1 MKNLQK
7 IVIID
12 DEMILRNGFKYLCD
26 WESHGFTIA
35 GEAANGIE
43 GFHLVEQIRPEIVIT
58 DIVMPGMDGISLTAQ
73 IKEHFPD
80 THIIVLS
87 SYDDFSYAK
96 SGFKLGIDDYL
107 LKPELEASDL
117 LHLLERLSI
126 SDNLTDKK
134 STASQFFQEIL
145 TFYSIEEE
153 LCLAEFRDRG
163 IFFQQTAPY
172 ILLVT
177 SYTGSLPLHRFLP
190 SITDSWLKFFP
201 RFPSISCVTNH
212 GNCCILFQIPSSL
225 TAPSEDELSAFI
237 RELEQ
242 LLLSPFLFAC
252 SSPFSSLEGLS
263 QIYEEMCRLLSYR
276 FYFPD
281 KKLLTEQD
289 IHKGDVSFPEALFT
303 RCLDPLHLENARSL
317 IYSYI
322 EAVQKQAGT
331 DVFTLKKQVEN
342 AVYTLIQALSD
353 ASFSTDEINSGKVML
368 FKRMDLS
375 SDCDSLKQV
384 LEETFCSL
392 EDIVK
397 KGTKERE
404 SSLFYQIEDYI
415 RQNCDQELKLSEL
428 AKRFSINYTYLS
440 TLFYQNTHEHFPDYL
455 NRTRVERAKELLR
468 TTDDSIQ
475 CISENSG
482 LMNQG
487 YFSKVFKKIMTCSP
501 KEYRKLYHRK
511 S

>member
-1 MKNLQK
+1 
-7 IVIID
+7 
-12 DEMILRNGFKYLCD
+12 
-26 WESHGFTIA
+26 
-35 GEAANGIE
+35 
-43 GFHLVEQIRPEIVIT
+43 
-58 DIVMPGMDGISLTAQ
+58 
-73 IKEHFPD
+73 
-80 THIIVLS
+80 
-87 SYDDFSYAK
+87 
-96 SGFKLGIDDYL
+96 
-107 LKPELEASDL
+107 
-117 LHLLERLSI
+117 
-126 SDNLTDKK
+126 
-134 STASQFFQEIL
+134 
-145 TFYSIEEE
+145 
-153 LCLAEFRDRG
+153 
-163 IFFQQTAPY
+163 
-172 ILLVT
+172 
-177 SYTGSLPLHRFLP
+177 
-190 SITDSWLKFFP
+190 
-201 RFPSISCVTNH
+201 
-212 GNCCILFQIPSSL
+212 
-225 TAPSEDELSAFI
+225 
-237 RELEQ
+237 
-242 LLLSPFLFAC
+242 
-252 SSPFSSLEGLS
+252 
-263 QIYEEMCRLLSYR
+263 MCRLLSYR

-440 TLFYQNTHEHFPDYL
+440 TLFYQNTREHFPDYL

-475 CISENSG
+475 CISENCG
-482 LMNQG
+482 FMNQG
-487 YFSKVFKKIMTCSP
+487 YFSKVFKKIMSCSP

-511 S
+511 AEGSAS

>member
-177 SYTGSLPLHRFLP
+177 SYTG
-190 SITDSWLKFFP
+190 FP
-201 RFPSISCVTNH
+201 
-212 GNCCILFQIPSSL
+212 
-225 TAPSEDELSAFI
+225 ASA
-237 RELEQ
+237 
-242 LLLSPFLFAC
+242 
-252 SSPFSSLEGLS
+252 
-263 QIYEEMCRLLSYR
+263 
-276 FYFPD
+276 
-281 KKLLTEQD
+281 
-289 IHKGDVSFPEALFT
+289 
-303 RCLDPLHLENARSL
+303 
-317 IYSYI
+317 
-322 EAVQKQAGT
+322 
-331 DVFTLKKQVEN
+331 
-342 AVYTLIQALSD
+342 
-353 ASFSTDEINSGKVML
+353 
-368 FKRMDLS
+368 
-375 SDCDSLKQV
+375 
-384 LEETFCSL
+384 
-392 EDIVK
+392 
-397 KGTKERE
+397 
-404 SSLFYQIEDYI
+404 
-415 RQNCDQELKLSEL
+415 
-428 AKRFSINYTYLS
+428 
-440 TLFYQNTHEHFPDYL
+440 
-455 NRTRVERAKELLR
+455 
-468 TTDDSIQ
+468 
-475 CISENSG
+475 
-482 LMNQG
+482 
-487 YFSKVFKKIMTCSP
+487 
-501 KEYRKLYHRK
+501 
-511 S
+511 